1 MVDYVGAIRKP
12 FSDLKTALLSI
23 VIGLVGTLTFGL
35 VNVILSGFVFESV
48 RNHLHNDKHMPH
60 FEAGNIVH
68 YFIDGLKVLIVMVV
82 YSIPGGILLLLAF
95 GGIILGLLSGGDT
108 ITLSNA
114 ILSSGALGLVG
125 FIVWTIGQWFAW
137 LGVVNMAE
145 RERIG
150 AAFNLPV
157 ILRTM
162 LSGKFLVSLIVTIA
176 YMFILLF
183 ILAFLSVI
191 SLGLLLVALS
201 GGLFVYAYQTTVL
214 TIMAET
220 FAETQ

>member
-1 MVDYVGAIRKP
+1 MVDYLGCIRKP
-12 FSDLKTALLSI
+12 FSGLKNTLLAF

-35 VNVILSGFVFESV
+35 VNILLSGFVFESV
-48 RNHLHNDKHMPH
+48 KNHLHNDRHMPH
-60 FEAGNIVH
+60 FEAGNAVQ
-68 YFIDGLKVLIVMVV
+68 YFLDGLKVLVVMVV
-82 YSIPGGILLLLAF
+82 YSIPGGILLVLAF
-95 GGIILGLLSGGDT
+95 GGIILGFLAGGDT
-108 ITLSNA
+108 ITVSGA
-114 ILSSGALGLVG
+114 ILSSGMLGLFG
-125 FIVWTIGQWFAW
+125 FILWSIGQWFAW

-145 RERIG
+145 RDHLG

-162 LSGKFLVSLIVTIA
+162 LSGKFLVSLIVSIA
-176 YMFILLF
+176 YLFILLF
-183 ILAFLSVI
+183 VFAFLGVI

-201 GGLFVYAYQTTVL
+201 GGLFVYAYQATVL